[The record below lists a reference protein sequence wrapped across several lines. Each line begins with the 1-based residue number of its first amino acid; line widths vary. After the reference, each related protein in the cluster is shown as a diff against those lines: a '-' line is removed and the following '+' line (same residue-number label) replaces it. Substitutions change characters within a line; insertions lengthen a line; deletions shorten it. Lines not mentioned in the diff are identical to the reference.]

1 MSVTE
6 VAAAPPSD
14 SSDPKPTD
22 PKLISDK
29 PTKPSKPKLI
39 YDIAMV
45 VLIVIDLSL
54 ITLDNIF
61 MSATFSQL
69 IARLSF
75 EANTS
80 AMTLVG
86 WLMYYREHIHEPLR
100 GAGGIFTVF
109 LVSELLLRWA
119 LAIKN
124 KRYYRWFFF
133 PFAHWYEVLGCLP
146 QLRALR
152 LLRAVIIGH
161 RLYQLGYQVLPASWL
176 ATGKFYFEVVLE
188 ELSDRVILTG
198 LSNIRHQFQD
208 TEASK
213 ALIAKTIQRNQVEVE
228 AALVA
233 LLKQVIEPHITAKP
247 GSAAPPAV
255 SQFLATE
262 VGAAVQEGLANT
274 PEINRYLKLIPIA
287 GSLIAG
293 QLSQIGQH
301 VGENVAL
308 SLNKRL
314 LESQSLDKVL
324 QEVVHGI
331 VTLDM
336 NNPALDLVVKSLI
349 EDALDGLE
357 AQVKVQQWKNSQYLK
372 V

>member
-1 MSVTE
+1 MTAIEGATV
-6 VAAAPPSD
+6 PPTALAD
-14 SSDPKPTD
+14 SNQTQPTQ
-22 PKLISDK
+22 P
-29 PTKPSKPKLI
+29 KPSKPKLL
-39 YDIAMV
+39 YDIAM
-45 VLIVIDLSL
+45 LAIIIIDLSL

-61 MSATFSQL
+61 MSATVSQL
-69 IARLSF
+69 LAKLSF
-75 EANTS
+75 ATS
-80 AMTLVG
+80 ASATTVVN
-86 WLMYYREHIHEPLR
+86 WIMYYREHLHEPLR
-100 GAGGIFTVF
+100 GAGGVFTIF
-109 LVSELLLRWA
+109 LVIELIIRWG

-124 KRYYRWFFF
+124 QRYYRWFFF

-161 RLYQLGYQVLPASWL
+161 RLYQLGYQILPASWL
-176 ATGKFYFEVVLE
+176 ATGKFYSEMILE

-198 LSNIRHQFQD
+198 LSNIRQQLED
-208 TEASK
+208 TGTSK
-213 ALIAKTIQRNQVEVE
+213 ALIATTIQRNQVEIE

-233 LLKQVIEPHITAKP
+233 LLKQLIEPHITAKP

-274 PEINRYLKLIPIA
+274 PEISRYLKLIPIA
-287 GSLIAG
+287 GTLISG
-293 QLSQIGQH
+293 QLLQIGQH
-301 VGENVAL
+301 VGENVVL

-314 LESQSLDKVL
+314 LEPQSLDKVL
-324 QEVVHGI
+324 QEVVQGI
-331 VTLDM
+331 LALDM
-336 NNPALDLVVKSLI
+336 SNPALEGVVKSLI

-357 AQVKVQQWKNSQYLK
+357 AQVRVQQWKHSQYLK

>member
-1 MSVTE
+1 MLV
-6 VAAAPPSD
+6 
-14 SSDPKPTD
+14 
-22 PKLISDK
+22 I
-29 PTKPSKPKLI
+29 I
-39 YDIAMV
+39 
-45 VLIVIDLSL
+45 IVDLSL
-54 ITLDNIF
+54 IALDNIF
-61 MSATFSQL
+61 MSATVSQL
-69 IARLSF
+69 VARMSF
-75 EANTS
+75 ETNAS
-80 AMTLVG
+80 AATVVS
-86 WLMYYREHIHEPLR
+86 WVVYYREHIHEPLR
-100 GAGGIFTVF
+100 GAGGIFTIF
-109 LVSELLLRWA
+109 LVAELLVRWG
-119 LAIKN
+119 LAIKSQ
-124 KRYYRWFFF
+124 RYYRWFFF

-176 ATGKFYFEVVLE
+176 ATGKFYFEMILE

-198 LSNIRHQFQD
+198 LSNIRYQFQD
-208 TEASK
+208 TAASK
-213 ALIAKTIQRNQVEVE
+213 ALIAKTIERHQVEVE
-228 AALVA
+228 AALVT
-233 LLKQVIEPHITAKP
+233 LLKQIIDPHITPKP
-247 GSAAPPAV
+247 GSTAPPDL

-336 NNPALDLVVKSLI
+336 DNPALDLVVKSLI
-349 EDALDGLE
+349 EDTLDGLE
-357 AQVKVQQWKNSQYLK
+357 AQVKVQQWKHSQYLK